1 MWGIDGEG
9 KTGGVS
15 RQTTS
20 GRTQGERCGS
30 KQKQELY
37 IGSVQGKR
45 NCYSIGMH
53 VPEWNLIIQDY
64 SGEMTG
70 EEEDSRDL
78 ASFGWRREG
87 EKNISSDH
95 FNYYDEKLFLPS
107 VKHNLNAL
115 ICIRCKAE
123 DSCLYPHPR

>member
-1 MWGIDGEG
+1 MG
-9 KTGGVS
+9 KGRQGGF
-15 RQTTS
+15 
-20 GRTQGERCGS
+20 
-30 KQKQELY
+30 
-37 IGSVQGKR
+37 QGKQLQEGR
-45 NCYSIGMH
+45 KVRDVVQSKSKSCMLVQSKAREIVIQFH

-95 FNYYDEKLFLPS
+95 FNYYDEK
-107 VKHNLNAL
+107 
-115 ICIRCKAE
+115 
-123 DSCLYPHPR
+123 